1 MLKITNPYTKEVVQT
16 VELDNTDS
24 IHDKYLRA
32 KSAQKGWA
40 AVGVGERISVIQ
52 KFSELIQRDVDH
64 LSSLVT
70 QEMGKPIRQSRGE
83 IRACKDRL
91 DYFCET
97 AREVCEVSG
106 ESGDFT
112 AQDPLGVVVNI
123 SAWNYPYF
131 VSSNVF
137 IPALLCGNAVL
148 FKPSEFTPLT
158 GLEIEKRMLE
168 AGVPQGVFQTI
179 TGAGDVAVKLLDEPI
194 NGVFFTGSYATGKQ
208 IAIQVA
214 PKLIRTQLELGGKDP
229 LYVTDDVDVASAA
242 KDAASGVFFNA
253 GQSCCSVERLYVHE
267 GIYEEFMGHF
277 MEVVKSFPV
286 GDPTDRGT
294 FIGPLARPQHHAF
307 LSAQVEDAR
316 AKGGGVW
323 QAELPS
329 DAASHGLFPPTVITN
344 ATHEMRVMTEESF
357 GPLVGVMKV
366 TGDDDAQMRMVDTEY
381 GLTASVFCRDTK
393 RATSILEPIQTGT
406 AYVNCC
412 DRVVPPLPWSGRQHS
427 GIGSTGGLEGVR
439 AFVQPRAWHVQQAK

>member
-1 MLKITNPYTKEVVQT
+1 MLTITNPSTGALVQQL
-16 VELDNTDS
+16 ECDNAQS
-24 IHDKYLRA
+24 IHGKYLKA
-32 KSAQKGWA
+32 KKAQKGWA
-40 AVGVGERISVIQ
+40 AVGVNERIRAIQ
-52 KFSELIQRDVDH
+52 KFSELMQRDVDQ
-64 LSSLVT
+64 LSTLVT

-91 DYFCET
+91 AYFCET
-97 AREVCEVSG
+97 SRTVCDVSG

-112 AQDPLGVVVNI
+112 AQDPLGVVANI

-131 VSSNVF
+131 VSTNVF

-148 FKPSEFTPLT
+148 FKPSEFTPIT

-168 AGVPQGVFQTI
+168 AGVPEGVFQTVI
-179 TGAGDVAVKLLDEPI
+179 GGGEVGVQLLDEPI
-194 NGVFFTGSYATGKQ
+194 NGAFFTGSYATGKK

-214 PKLIRTQLELGGKDP
+214 PKLIRLQLELGGKDP

-242 KDAASGVFFNA
+242 KDAASGAFFNA

-267 GIYEEFMGHF
+267 GVYEEFMGHF
-277 MEVVKSFPV
+277 MDAVKSFPV

-307 LSAQVEDAR
+307 LSSQIADAIE
-316 AKGGGVW
+316 KGARVW

-329 DAASHGLFPPTVITN
+329 NAASQGLFAPTVVTD
-344 ATHEMRVMTEESF
+344 ADHSMRVMTEESF
-357 GPLVGVMKV
+357 GPMVGVMKV
-366 TGDDDAQMRMVDTEY
+366 AGDADAQAKMSDTEY

-412 DRVVPPLPWSGRQHS
+412 DRVVPALPWSGRQHS
-427 GIGSTGGLEGVR
+427 GIGSTGGLEGMR
-439 AFVQPRAWHVQQAK
+439 AFVQPRAWHVQ